1 LLIDF
6 VDARIGVADNDRM
19 DTSLDTDHQ
28 LHPET
33 LMLSLGYRS
42 EWSEGAIKAPLF
54 QSSTFV
60 FSTAAQGKA
69 FFEVAYGHRSQ
80 APGEAV
86 GLIYSRLNNPNVE
99 ILEERIRVWD
109 RAERAAAFES
119 GMAAITTTLL
129 THLRPGDVI
138 LHSEPLYGGTDH
150 LIRKVLPGFG
160 IEGVGFAVDADGAGI
175 LEVADRVGRD
185 RVAMIYVETPANP
198 TNALCDIAACAATA
212 QELSG
217 RRRVPVVVD
226 NTYLGPLWQRPL
238 DHGADIVL
246 YSATKY
252 IGGHSD
258 VIAGI
263 ALGDAELLDPIRVM
277 RTFLGSVAGPWT
289 AWLLLRSL
297 ETLKVRMDAQAA
309 GAGIVADFLRD
320 HPKVSEVS
328 YLGHLRAGD
337 PDFELYQRQCVG
349 PGAMLSVWLDTDE
362 TGAFR
367 FLDALR
373 TIRLAVSL
381 GSTESLAQHPA
392 TMTHCDVPEDERQR
406 LRVTAGLVRLSIGI
420 EHPADLVQDLGR
432 ALDQV

>member
-1 LLIDF
+1 MPMPNPTT
-6 VDARIGVADNDRM
+6 DAAGGAM
-19 DTSLDTDHQ
+19 
-28 LHPET
+28 HPQT
-33 LMLSLGYRS
+33 MMMGHGYRP
-42 EWSEGAIKAPLF
+42 EWSEGSLKPPIF

-60 FSTAAQGKA
+60 FNSAAEGKA
-69 FFEVAYGHRSQ
+69 FFEVAYGHRGR

-119 GMAAITTTLL
+119 GMAAISTTLMTL
-129 THLRPGDVI
+129 LRPGDVV
-138 LHSEPLYGGTDH
+138 LHSQPLYGGTDH

-160 IEGVGFAVDADGAGI
+160 IEGVGFDVEATADEIEAI
-175 LEVADRVGRD
+175 ADRVGRD

-198 TNALCDIAACAATA
+198 TNALCDIAACASVAA
-212 QELSG
+212 SLSE

-238 DHGADIVL
+238 EHGADIVL

-263 ALGDAELLDPIRVM
+263 ALGDAELLDPIRAM
-277 RTFLGSVAGPWT
+277 RTFYGSVAGPFT

-297 ETLKVRMDAQAA
+297 ETMKVRMDAQAL
-309 GAGIVADFLRD
+309 GARQVADFLRD
-320 HPKVSEVS
+320 HPRVARIS
-328 YLGHLRAGD
+328 YLGHLQPGD
-337 PDFELYQRQCVG
+337 QGFDTYQRQCLG
-349 PGAMLSVWLDTDE
+349 AGAMLSVWLDTDE
-362 TGAFR
+362 AGAFR
-367 FLDALR
+367 FLDALQ
-373 TIRLAVSL
+373 TIHLAVSL

-392 TMTHCDVPEDERQR
+392 TMTHCDVPLDERDHMG
-406 LRVTAGLVRLSIGI
+406 VTEGLVRLSIGI
-420 EHPADLVQDLGR
+420 EHPDDLIIDLGR
-432 ALDQV
+432 ALDAI